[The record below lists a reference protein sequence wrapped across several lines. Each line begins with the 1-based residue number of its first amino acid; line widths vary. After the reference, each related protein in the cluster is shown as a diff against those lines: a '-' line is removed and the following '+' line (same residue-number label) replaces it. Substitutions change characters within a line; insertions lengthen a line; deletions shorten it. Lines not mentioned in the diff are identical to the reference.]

1 MKVRVMAE
9 VNIIIRISSMMMMFG
24 GFSCSYILRSYWV
37 YAIITIIIIGI
48 GIISILFFVILP
60 APSE

>member
-1 MKVRVMAE
+1 MKVRVMTE
-9 VNIIIRISSMMMMFG
+9 VNIIIIISSMMMMSG

-37 YAIITIIIIGI
+37 YAIITIII

>member
-9 VNIIIRISSMMMMFG
+9 DNIINIISSMMMMSG

-37 YAIITIIIIGI
+37 YAIITII
-48 GIISILFFVILP
+48 SILFFVILP
-60 APSE
+60 VPSE

>member
-1 MKVRVMAE
+1 MKVRVMTE
-9 VNIIIRISSMMMMFG
+9 VNIIIIISSMMMMSG

-37 YAIITIIIIGI
+37 YAIITIIIII